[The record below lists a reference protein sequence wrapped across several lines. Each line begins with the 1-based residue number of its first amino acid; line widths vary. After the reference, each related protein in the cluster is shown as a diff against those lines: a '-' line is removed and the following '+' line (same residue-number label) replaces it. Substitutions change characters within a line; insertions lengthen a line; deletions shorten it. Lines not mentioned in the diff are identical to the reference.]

1 MVNSLFNLEN
11 IIDIDKWHKLQD
23 SLALVTK
30 MAIITVDYKGIP
42 VTKHSYCQPFC
53 QGVRKDSVLSPYC
66 QTCDARGGLEA
77 VRLNKPYIYMCHF
90 NIIDIAIPIIIDN
103 QYIGAIMAGQVKLRD
118 TDTDKPLEQI
128 VSRPSNSET
137 NNKFKTLEED
147 YLSLPT
153 LSYEE
158 VSTIAD
164 MLFHLSNYIVE
175 EALHKNSTIDMYK
188 KALSMHIDNPSI
200 DTMNS
205 SDRTYRNIQA
215 MQNELSSTLIDNK
228 IKKFTSN
235 EIRSSNPLLQP
246 AFDYIYHHK
255 SENMTLSELAKRCH
269 ISPSYFSRIFIK
281 ETGEKFS
288 VFAPRLKIE
297 WAKQL
302 LETTDHSINQISDE
316 LGFCDAGYFIKTFKK
331 FEMLTPAV
339 YRNRY
344 HKNHSEQNQST
355 LMDRKYKRQVSN

>member
-1 MVNSLFNLEN
+1 MNHSLFNLDK
-11 IIDIDKWHKLQD
+11 IIDLEKWHTLQD

-30 MAIITVDYKGIP
+30 MAIITVDYKGFP

-66 QTCDARGGLEA
+66 QKCDARGGLEA

-103 QYIGAIMAGQVKLRD
+103 QYIGAIMAGQVKLNNID
-118 TDTDKPLEQI
+118 QPLEKI
-128 VSRPSNSET
+128 VSRPVNEET
-137 NNKFKTLEED
+137 TAKFKNLEED
-147 YLSLPT
+147 YLALPT

-175 EALHKNSTIDMYK
+175 EAITKTSTIDMYK
-188 KALSMHIDNPSI
+188 QALSMDQANATI
-200 DTMNS
+200 DTLS
-205 SDRTYRNIQA
+205 SSERNYRNIQA
-215 MQNELSSTLIDNK
+215 IQNELSSTLIENK

-235 EIRSSNPLLQP
+235 EIHSSNPLLQP
-246 AFDYIYHHK
+246 AFDYIYQHK
-255 SENMTLSELAKRCH
+255 SENVTLSELAKLCH

-281 ETGEKFS
+281 ETGENFS
-288 VFAPRLKIE
+288 VFTPRLKIE

-302 LETTDHSINQISDE
+302 LETTDQSINQISDE

-331 FEMLTPAV
+331 FETLTPAV
-339 YRNRY
+339 YRNMF
-344 HKNHSEQNQST
+344 Q
-355 LMDRKYKRQVSN
+355 RQQY

>member
-1 MVNSLFNLEN
+1 MYRERTPMNNSLFNLEK
-11 IIDIDKWHKLQD
+11 IINLEKWHTLQD

-30 MAIITVDYKGIP
+30 MAIITVDYKGTP
-42 VTKHSYCQPFC
+42 VTQHSYCQPFC
-53 QGVRKDSVLSPYC
+53 QGVRKDSSLSPYC

-103 QYIGAIMAGQVKLRD
+103 QYIGAIMAGQIKLA
-118 TDTDKPLEQI
+118 DTDKPLEQI
-128 VSRPSNSET
+128 VSRPVNLET
-137 NNKFKTLEED
+137 NNKFKALEED
-147 YLSLPT
+147 YLALPT

-158 VSTIAD
+158 VTSIAD
-164 MLFHLSNYIVE
+164 MLFHLCNYIVE
-175 EALHKNSTIDMYK
+175 EAIHKNSTIDMYK
-188 KALSMHIDNPSI
+188 KALSMDIDNPSI
-200 DTMNS
+200 DSMS
-205 SDRTYRNIQA
+205 SSERTYRNIQA
-215 MQNELSSTLIDNK
+215 IQNELSSTLIDNK

-235 EIRSSNPLLQP
+235 EIRSANPLLQP

-255 SENMTLSELAKRCH
+255 NENMTLSDMAKRCH

-288 VFAPRLKIE
+288 VFAPRLKVE

-302 LETTDHSINQISDE
+302 LETTDQSINQISDE

-331 FEMLTPAV
+331 FETLTPAV
-339 YRNRY
+339 YRNMY
-344 HKNHSEQNQST
+344 QNNHTFRNSAE
-355 LMDRKYKRQVSN
+355 MP